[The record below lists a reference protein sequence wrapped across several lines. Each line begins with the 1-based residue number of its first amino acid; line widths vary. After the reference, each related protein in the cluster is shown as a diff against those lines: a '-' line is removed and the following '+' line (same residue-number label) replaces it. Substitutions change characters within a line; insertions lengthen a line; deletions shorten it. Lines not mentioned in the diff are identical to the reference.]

1 MRVSGIGGA
10 RWPGDGTG
18 GVVMPTGAGAIAIVG
33 GCVILCSARSCENSA
48 KVIPSPTPVSYRS
61 KVDFRRSTASLV
73 LLSSN
78 SLGGAT
84 LCSPIGPANTL
95 ARGFW
100 SEPGM
105 AIAIVA
111 PRARGDTI
119 GANCVRNL
127 SGDANCAEEP
137 LIANGW
143 GGDGIGGSV
152 SIGFG

>member
-33 GCVILCSARSCENSA
+33 GWVILCSARICENSA

-78 SLGGAT
+78 SLRGAA

-95 ARGFW
+95 ARGF
-100 SEPGM
+100 
-105 AIAIVA
+105 
-111 PRARGDTI
+111 
-119 GANCVRNL
+119 
-127 SGDANCAEEP
+127 
-137 LIANGW
+137 
-143 GGDGIGGSV
+143 
-152 SIGFG
+152 